1 MITSIENEIEILAFK
16 GAETLSNNDLYN
28 LLFDEDCRVRSIVAK
43 VLQIK
48 GDGDLF
54 KKIVSLERDDRPFV
68 RELCA
73 FILGQYGTPDKPYKD
88 LSVNTLISLTND
100 SCLDVKLSA
109 VAALGHLYNDS
120 IMPDTAEDRLF
131 TLASDGNSNV
141 RMYVALALG
150 SCANIN
156 KAKDILLNLL
166 QDNNKEVI
174 EWAEVGL
181 DILLNK

>member
-1 MITSIENEIEILAFK
+1 MITSIESEIEILAFK

-54 KKIVSLERDDRPFV
+54 KKIFSFV

-120 IMPDTAEDRLF
+120 IMPDIAEDRLF
-131 TLASDGNSNV
+131 TLASDGNPNV